1 MKQRASLRFG
11 GIDAIHTDC
20 RRIGRRPADG
30 TNDRRRTLTIRA
42 AAVLAALIGL
52 ALVYATDQI
61 VPAGTDRQA
70 QLRLWLAARSAGIV
84 AYLLLT
90 FQVALGLILSH
101 PTNKST
107 WKLSKTLFPWHDQL
121 WVFIAAFV
129 GAHVLAIV
137 LDPYAGVETGGA
149 FIPGLSEYR
158 NVPVALGTLALYAFL
173 VTTHHR
179 ALYAAAAARHVAG
192 PAPTRA
198 GRARSGVGA
207 RRPCRL
213 GQRGARAALPLDR
226 AGRPRRRGLPLLDRP
241 PAPLGARRATEV
253 ASR

>member
-1 MKQRASLRFG
+1 MQFNRLPPHRAAPASAGQSAG
-11 GIDAIHTDC
+11 G
-20 RRIGRRPADG
+20 GR
-30 TNDRRRTLTIRA
+30 LTIRA
-42 AAVLAALIGL
+42 ATVLAALIGL
-52 ALVYATDQI
+52 VLVYATDQI

-90 FQVALGLILSH
+90 FQVTLGLVLSH

-107 WKLSKTLFPWHDQL
+107 WKLSKVLFPWHDQL

-129 GAHVLAIV
+129 GTHVLAIV
-137 LDPYAGVETGGA
+137 LDPYAGVGVTGA

-173 VTTHHR
+173 VTTLTARYTRLLPRGMWLVLHR
-179 ALYAAAAARHVAG
+179 LALVVLALGWAHGVLAGSDSGALEPLYISTGLVVLLAAVYRYWII
-192 PAPTRA
+192 RQ
-198 GRARSGVGA
+198 RRSA
-207 RRPCRL
+207 T
-213 GQRGARAALPLDR
+213 
-226 AGRPRRRGLPLLDRP
+226 GLHS
-241 PAPLGARRATEV
+241 EV

>member
-1 MKQRASLRFG
+1 MHYPPIAAASG
-11 GIDAIHTDC
+11 GAPRT
-20 RRIGRRPADG
+20 GRTTGGGR
-30 TNDRRRTLTIRA
+30 LTIRA
-42 AAVLAALIGL
+42 ASVLAALIGL
-52 ALVYATDQI
+52 GLIYATDQI

-90 FQVALGLILSH
+90 FQVVLGLVLSH

-137 LDPYAGVETGGA
+137 LDPYAGVDLGGA

-158 NVPVALGTLALYAFL
+158 NVPVALGTFALYAFL
-173 VTTHHR
+173 VTTITARYTRLLPRGMWLVLHR
-179 ALYAAAAARHVAG
+179 LAIVVLALAWAHGVLAGSDSGALEPLYVSTGLIVLAAAVYRYWIVRQRRS
-192 PAPTRA
+192 AP
-198 GRARSGVGA
+198 GM
-207 RRPCRL
+207 
-213 GQRGARAALPLDR
+213 PL
-226 AGRPRRRGLPLLDRP
+226 
-241 PAPLGARRATEV
+241 EV

>member
-1 MKQRASLRFG
+1 MQIQSNAAVSG
-11 GIDAIHTDC
+11 GVPRTGQSAGG
-20 RRIGRRPADG
+20 GR
-30 TNDRRRTLTIRA
+30 LTIRS

-52 ALVYATDQI
+52 VLVYATDQI
-61 VPAGTDRQA
+61 VPAETDRQA

-90 FQVALGLILSH
+90 FQVMLGLVLSH
-101 PTNKST
+101 PNNKST

-137 LDPYAGVETGGA
+137 LDPYAGVGLGGA

-158 NVPVALGTLALYAFL
+158 SVPVAIGTLALYAFI
-173 VTTHHR
+173 VTTLTARFTRLLPRGMWLALHR
-179 ALYAAAAARHVAG
+179 LAMAVLALAWAHGVLAGSDSGALEPLYVSTGLIVLVAAVYRYWIVRQHRS
-192 PAPTRA
+192 AP
-198 GRARSGVGA
+198 GA
-207 RRPCRL
+207 HS
-213 GQRGARAALPLDR
+213 
-226 AGRPRRRGLPLLDRP
+226 
-241 PAPLGARRATEV
+241 EV